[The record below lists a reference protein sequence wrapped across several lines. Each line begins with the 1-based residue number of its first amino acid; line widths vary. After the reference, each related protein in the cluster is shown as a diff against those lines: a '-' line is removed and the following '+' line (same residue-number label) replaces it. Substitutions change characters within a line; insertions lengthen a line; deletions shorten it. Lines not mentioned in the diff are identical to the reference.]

1 MFDSYEIL
9 KTIHVLAAV
18 VWVGGAV
25 TVNILGT
32 KMRGAGDPA
41 RLTAFARDTEWLG
54 QRIYLPSS
62 IVVLAFGI
70 FAVIDGDI
78 GFSTLWVVIGIIGI
92 VLTALTGSLF
102 LGPEAARIAG
112 LADQRG
118 FDDQEVQ
125 RRIGRL
131 FTVSRIDLAVLTIV
145 IIDMVVKPTL

>member
-9 KTIHVLAAV
+9 KAVHVLAAV
-18 VWVGGAV
+18 VWVGGAI
-25 TVNILGT
+25 TVNNLGT

-41 RLTAFARDTEWLG
+41 RLAAFARDTEWLG

-62 IVVLAFGI
+62 LIVLAFGI

-92 VLTALTGSLF
+92 VITALTGSLF

-112 LADQRG
+112 LANSVASTIKRCRTESEG
-118 FDDQEVQ
+118 S
-125 RRIGRL
+125 
-131 FTVSRIDLAVLTIV
+131 SRYPASTSLCLSS
-145 IIDMVVKPTL
+145 